1 MAKQI
6 ENKTIIWKKT
16 KDNEHDLRYQK
27 IQEHKA
33 QVVKLQLESL
43 ARKTSR
49 SHEIYRKT
57 KKKPQLDKKKII
69 DKNNPMYKILLNAE
83 KKNNQL
89 KKQAFKANDPNYID
103 VNNMT
108 VADRIKV
115 IKLAKKNSPYYRQ
128 LLLEKNTNALSELAR
143 KRKIAMMEQ
152 ALQNKKRTKTKK
164 I

>member
-1 MAKQI
+1 MAKEI

-16 KDNEHDLRYQK
+16 KDNGYDLRYQK

-33 QVVKLQLESL
+33 QVVKIQLETL

-57 KKKPQLDKKKII
+57 NKKPQLDKKKII
-69 DKNNPMYKILLNAE
+69 DKNNPMYKILLNAQ
-83 KKNNQL
+83 KKNKQL
-89 KKQAFKANDPNYID
+89 KNQAYRTKDPNYID

-152 ALQNKKRTKTKK
+152 TRQNKKRTKTKK